1 MKVLNITHKVIDTEV
16 TKYTCGFRENEA
28 KNHKGIDLVPKSTAE
43 TPAVLAYDAGTVI
56 QVQNYKG
63 TTESTK
69 NPGMGTSCAIRHADG
84 TVTRYQHLKAD
95 SLKVK
100 KGDTVKRG
108 QVLGTYGRPTT
119 GNSTG
124 PHLHFDISL
133 PAKPA
138 QDCIKS
144 TFCSGTRYYVDPIP
158 YLTKSA
164 AVKMTVTASA
174 LNVRSGPAKS
184 NKVVKIIHRGDI
196 VTIYEKSNNFGRIGP
211 GQWCSMDWLK

>member
-1 MKVLNITHKVIDTEV
+1 MTIIKVTTKIINTRVHKC
-16 TKYTCGFRENEA
+16 TCGFRGNDA
-28 KNHKGIDLVPKSTAE
+28 KTHKGVDLVPESTAE
-43 TPAVLAYDAGTVI
+43 TPEILAYADGTVI
-56 QVQNYKG
+56 QAQNFKG

-84 TVTRYQHLKAD
+84 TVTRYQHLQYN
-95 SLKVK
+95 SLRVKKGDKVK
-100 KGDTVKRG
+100 KGD
-108 QVLGTYGRPTT
+108 VLGIYGRPTT

-133 PAKPA
+133 PDKPD
-138 QDCIKS
+138 QSCIKS
-144 TFCSGTRYYVDPIP
+144 TFCGETRYYVDPIP

-211 GQWCSMDWLK
+211 GQWCCLDYLK